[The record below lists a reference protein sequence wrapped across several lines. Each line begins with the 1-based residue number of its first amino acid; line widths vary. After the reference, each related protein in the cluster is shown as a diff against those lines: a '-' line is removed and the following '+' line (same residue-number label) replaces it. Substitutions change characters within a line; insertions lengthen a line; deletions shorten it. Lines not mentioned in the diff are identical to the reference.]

1 MMMMTSWR
9 AASNAE
15 EDEKVYPSSYIPLM
29 FLYSDY
35 VLRWIM
41 ASYIE
46 IDICASTYRHSYTMN
61 FSFFS
66 PTICL
71 TRGRMSRLDSLAHTE
86 CVSLFS
92 KISPRGFTIKFSY
105 SISHAM
111 HTPKIVFHCCST
123 FSQQLTSRFS
133 KSRASPIFLLS
144 NSHNRSSLIAAR
156 NFLLWFSFI
165 YWVKEFYQ
173 FYDVQLQGAKVL
185 VEINIWVEK
194 SDFDVLIFTIFF
206 FTISNLHL
214 EFFPLILHL
223 ISISIYNIKKMW

>member
-1 MMMMTSWR
+1 
-9 AASNAE
+9 
-15 EDEKVYPSSYIPLM
+15 
-29 FLYSDY
+29 
-35 VLRWIM
+35 M

-123 FSQQLTSRFS
+123 FTQQLTSRFS
-133 KSRASPIFLLS
+133 KSRASPIFFIIKLTQSEFINRCEEFSFVIFIHLLS
-144 NSHNRSSLIAAR
+144 ERILS
-156 NFLLWFSFI
+156 
-165 YWVKEFYQ
+165 
-173 FYDVQLQGAKVL
+173 VL
-185 VEINIWVEK
+185 RCPTTRRKGVGGN
-194 SDFDVLIFTIFF
+194 
-206 FTISNLHL
+206 
-214 EFFPLILHL
+214 
-223 ISISIYNIKKMW
+223 